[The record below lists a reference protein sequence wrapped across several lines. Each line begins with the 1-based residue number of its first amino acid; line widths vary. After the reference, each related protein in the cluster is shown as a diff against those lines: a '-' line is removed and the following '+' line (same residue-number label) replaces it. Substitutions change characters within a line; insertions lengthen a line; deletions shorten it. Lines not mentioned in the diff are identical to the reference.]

1 MRMRTGST
9 PWRAGSVLAPRVL
22 PAGPYGSVTIRDA
35 TEADVPAILAIYND
49 VLAVSTAI
57 FSETPA
63 TLESRQQWFRR
74 RREQGYPVLVATDDS
89 GVLGFASFGDFRTW
103 PGYRHT
109 VEHSVHVRADA
120 RRRGVGR
127 GLMEVLLARA
137 TSLGKHVMV
146 AGVDAANLVSIR
158 MHEQLGFRQAGTLHH
173 VGCKFGRWL
182 DLTFLERRLDDRATP
197 GLS

>member
-1 MRMRTGST
+1 M
-9 PWRAGSVLAPRVL
+9 
-22 PAGPYGSVTIRDA
+22 TIRDA
-35 TEADVPAILAIYND
+35 IEADVPAILAIYND

-146 AGVDAANLVSIR
+146 AGVDADNLVSIR